1 MKFKHGSTFILIFA
15 LIVLT
20 GAEDDNEQRIKRSP
34 KPDWEVNPGA
44 NRDDDGNTNAGVQVK
59 NHGNDHDFE
68 AGWSKVVSGP
78 DRAKPTWHVGGT
90 WRFKRS
96 PRPDWEV
103 NPGANRDDD
112 GNTNAGVQVKN
123 HGNDHDFE
131 AGWSKVVSGPDRAK
145 PTWHVGGTWRFKRSP
160 KPDWEV
166 NPGANRDDDGNTNAG
181 VQVKNHGNDHDF
193 EAGWSK
199 VVSGPDRAKPTWHV
213 GGTWRFKRSP
223 RPDWEVNPGANGD
236 GNGNT
241 NAGVEV
247 RNKGKDHDFEAGWNK
262 VVHGPNRA
270 KPTWHVGGTWRFK
283 RSPKPDWEVNP
294 GANRDDDGNTNAG
307 VQVKNHG
314 NDHDFEAGW
323 SKVVSG
329 PDRAKP
335 TWHVG
340 GTWRFK
346 RSPRPDWEV
355 NPGANRDDDGNTN
368 AGVQVKNHGNDH
380 DFEAGWS
387 KVVSGPDRAKPT
399 WHVGGTWRFKRS
411 PRPDWEVNPGANRD
425 DDGNTNAGVQV
436 KNHGNDH
443 DFEAGW
449 SKVVSGPD
457 RAKPTWHVGG
467 TWRFKRSPRPD
478 WEVNPGANRNDDG
491 NTNAGVQ
498 VKNHGNDHDFEAGWS
513 KVVSGPDRAKPTW
526 HVGGTWRFKRSPRPD
541 WEVNPGANGDGNGNT
556 NAGVEVRNKGK
567 DHDFEAGWNKVVHG
581 PNRAKPTW
589 HVGGTW
595 RFKRSPRPD
604 WEVNPGANRD
614 DDGNTNAGVQVKNH
628 GNDHDFEAGWS
639 KVVSGPDRAK
649 PTWHVGGTWRF

>member
-15 LIVLT
+15 LIILT
-20 GAEDDNEQRIKRSP
+20 GAQDDNEQRFKRSP

-59 NHGNDHDFE
+59 NY
-68 AGWSKVVSGP
+68 
-78 DRAKPTWHVGGT
+78 
-90 WRFKRS
+90 
-96 PRPDWEV
+96 
-103 NPGANRDDD
+103 
-112 GNTNAGVQVKN
+112 
-123 HGNDHDFE
+123 GNDHDFE

-166 NPGANRDDDGNTNAG
+166 NPGAN
-181 VQVKNHGNDHDF
+181 
-193 EAGWSK
+193 
-199 VVSGPDRAKPTWHV
+199 
-213 GGTWRFKRSP
+213 
-223 RPDWEVNPGANGD
+223 GD

-241 NAGVEV
+241 NAGVEI
-247 RNKGKDHDFEAGWNK
+247 RNKDKDHDFQAGWNK

-346 RSPRPDWEV
+346 RSPKPDWEVNPGANGDGNGNTNAGVEIRNKDKDHDFQAGWNKVVHGPNRAKPTWHVGGTWRFKRSPKPDWEV

-399 WHVGGTWRFKRS
+399 WHVGGTWRF
-411 PRPDWEVNPGANRD
+411 
-425 DDGNTNAGVQV
+425 
-436 KNHGNDH
+436 
-443 DFEAGW
+443 
-449 SKVVSGPD
+449 
-457 RAKPTWHVGG
+457 
-467 TWRFKRSPRPD
+467 
-478 WEVNPGANRNDDG
+478 
-491 NTNAGVQ
+491 
-498 VKNHGNDHDFEAGWS
+498 
-513 KVVSGPDRAKPTW
+513 
-526 HVGGTWRFKRSPRPD
+526 
-541 WEVNPGANGDGNGNT
+541 
-556 NAGVEVRNKGK
+556 
-567 DHDFEAGWNKVVHG
+567 
-581 PNRAKPTW
+581 
-589 HVGGTW
+589 
-595 RFKRSPRPD
+595 
-604 WEVNPGANRD
+604 
-614 DDGNTNAGVQVKNH
+614 
-628 GNDHDFEAGWS
+628 
-639 KVVSGPDRAK
+639 
-649 PTWHVGGTWRF
+649 